1 MVYKFQD
8 NNFFQLYHTTKLIME
23 PKYTNHSAVNR
34 INHPWNFLAVIVSQV
49 VAASQKKKDVG
60 PQPQQEVACI
70 NWSSLLMTLRS
81 WQEPVKAIQ
90 TNVSVWITTPIP
102 HPTPIHLLWECQKPD
117 ACFLSQQNPLI
128 SALQSSLSFSRFLSS
143 LTEEW
148 GPDGR
153 RGKDLM
159 FGSPLQAEP
168 GRRHF
173 SYSSL

>member
-34 INHPWNFLAVIVSQV
+34 INHPWNFLPVIMSQV

-102 HPTPIHLLWECQKPD
+102 HPTPTPTEPH
-117 ACFLSQQNPLI
+117 
-128 SALQSSLSFSRFLSS
+128 SFVDTLVVVILCKWKKAKRSIKKRVLVMM
-143 LTEEW
+143 
-148 GPDGR
+148 
-153 RGKDLM
+153 GK
-159 FGSPLQAEP
+159 FPVFPE
-168 GRRHF
+168 R
-173 SYSSL
+173 